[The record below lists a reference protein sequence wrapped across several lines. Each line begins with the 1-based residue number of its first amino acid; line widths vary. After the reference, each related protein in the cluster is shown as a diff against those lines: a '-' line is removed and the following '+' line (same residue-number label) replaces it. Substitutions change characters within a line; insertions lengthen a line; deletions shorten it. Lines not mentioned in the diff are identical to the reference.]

1 MGSQSP
7 RTAEIL
13 RDRGYFVEKVEQ
25 VVHGTFI
32 KRDCFGAFDLLAVK
46 ADEPGA
52 LGVQVCASDRKA
64 DHVAKLRE
72 IEAVWAW
79 LRAGNRILV
88 HSWRKRRERHPVTK
102 NWSTP
107 QWAVIEIQLELADVM
122 PEPDWTVVRARLAKE
137 AEERK
142 AASLLKRQATLAAK
156 RAGGIAGA
164 SPQLRPSTPTPQP
177 MPSVPSPT
185 RTRRI

>member
-1 MGSQSP
+1 MASQSP

-46 ADEPGA
+46 ADEQGA
-52 LGVQVCASDRKA
+52 LGVQICASDRKA

-79 LRAGNRILV
+79 LRAKNRILI
-88 HSWRKRRERHPVTK
+88 HSWRKRKERNASTG
-102 NWSTP
+102 NWGTA
-107 QWAVIEIQLELADVM
+107 QWAVVEIDLQLQDLQ
-122 PEPDWTVVRARLAKE
+122 PEPDWTIIRAKIAK
-137 AEERK
+137 AQAERK
-142 AASLLKRQATLAAK
+142 AASLAKRQVTIAEKQRVSAAA
-156 RAGGIAGA
+156 RAAAGV
-164 SPQLRPSTPTPQP
+164 PTP
-177 MPSVPSPT
+177 
-185 RTRRI
+185 

>member
-1 MGSQSP
+1 MASQSP

-46 ADEPGA
+46 ADEQGA
-52 LGVQVCASDRKA
+52 LGVQICASDRKA

-79 LRAGNRILV
+79 LRAGNRILL
-88 HSWRKRRERHPVTK
+88 HSWRKRKERHPVTG
-102 NWSTP
+102 NWGTA
-107 QWAVIEIQLELADVM
+107 QWAVVEIQLALADLQ
-122 PEPDWTVVRARLAKE
+122 PEPDWTVVRARLEKE
-137 AEERK
+137 KAERQ
-142 AASLLKRQATLAAK
+142 AASLAKRQKTIAEKKLVSQAAK
-156 RAGGIAGA
+156 AAA
-164 SPQLRPSTPTPQP
+164 N
-177 MPSVPSPT
+177 
-185 RTRRI
+185 